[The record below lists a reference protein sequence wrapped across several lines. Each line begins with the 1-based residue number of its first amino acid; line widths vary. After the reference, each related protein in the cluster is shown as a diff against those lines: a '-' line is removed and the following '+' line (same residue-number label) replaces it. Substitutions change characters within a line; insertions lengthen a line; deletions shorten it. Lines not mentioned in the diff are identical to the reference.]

1 GYMHLAM
8 QGGTGACNIHSVPAL
23 VPVIRNS
30 DPCSLLVN
38 PCGGGECIPRSSG
51 KYKCNCPPQFVK
63 VKNSDGTESCTPV
76 VVCTRAD
83 INPCGVGTCLNDGK
97 GSHTCLCPRGF
108 TLGTIAV
115 GSDTCVPLVHGL
127 LSFPSLFP
135 CPFTPHLL
143 PPADKSIKS
152 IKMPLTVPAKV
163 VYGLYGIPKD
173 QFFKQNPDLVTL

>member
-1 GYMHLAM
+1 RLKNAHAPLPCCPAPHVQGYMHLAM

-115 GSDTCVPLVHGL
+115 GSDTCVPCKALTHMPPCVSCKVKL
-127 LSFPSLFP
+127 LRIYLAARLPVLFKPPGHTPRLHSL
-135 CPFTPHLL
+135 
-143 PPADKSIKS
+143 
-152 IKMPLTVPAKV
+152 
-163 VYGLYGIPKD
+163 
-173 QFFKQNPDLVTL
+173 